1 MKEALVLLG
10 KLPRAV
16 VRPPLVKVSDEE
28 IQLIKSALIQAG
40 LLNQAGKPI

>member
-1 MKEALVLLG
+1 MHCKVKGSWALLG

-16 VRPPLVKVSDEE
+16 MRPPLVKVTDQE

-40 LLNQAGKPI
+40 LF